1 MSTTRDDLCEWVIRI
16 SGEMLELAHA
26 GDWETFDARQTER
39 DRLIR
44 AALPEPLTAPPPA
57 PLSER
62 LQTILDLDRRLI
74 AAGRERR
81 DQLQQQRLELQRA
94 RKSARLYEA

>member
-1 MSTTRDDLCEWVIRI
+1 MSDARHDLFDQVIQV
-16 SGEMLELAHA
+16 SSQMLELAHV
-26 GDWETFDARQTER
+26 GDWESFDTRQTER

-44 AALPEPLTAPPPA
+44 AAFPEPLTESASA
-57 PLSER
+57 ALSER
-62 LQTILDLDRRLI
+62 LQSILDLDRRLVE
-74 AAGRERR
+74 AGRERR

>member
-1 MSTTRDDLCEWVIRI
+1 MSATPDDLCEQLIQLSSR
-16 SGEMLELAHA
+16 MLELAHT
-26 GDWETFDARQTER
+26 GDWEAFDAHQTER

-44 AALPEPLTAPPPA
+44 AAVPA
-57 PLSER
+57 PLTESPSAALIER
-62 LQTILDLDRRLI
+62 LQTILALDHRLVE
-74 AAGRERR
+74 AGRERR

>member
-1 MSTTRDDLCEWVIRI
+1 MSDARHDLFDQVIQV
-16 SGEMLELAHA
+16 SSEMLELAHA
-26 GDWETFDARQTER
+26 GDWEAFDARQTER

-44 AALPEPLTAPPPA
+44 AAVPTPLTESPSAA
-57 PLSER
+57 LSER
-62 LQTILDLDRRLI
+62 LQSILDLDRRLV